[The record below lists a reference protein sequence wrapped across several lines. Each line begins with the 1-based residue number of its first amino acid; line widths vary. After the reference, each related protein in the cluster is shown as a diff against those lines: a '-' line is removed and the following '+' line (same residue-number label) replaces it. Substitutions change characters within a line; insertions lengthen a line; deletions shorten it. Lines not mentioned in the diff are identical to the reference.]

1 MQDQLAHLT
10 AEQQSLVQAAVHCG
24 LSTARAVALA
34 PPLVHSA
41 CSVATAWRGTEHASC
56 AGSWNGERISW
67 YVPSC
72 KPTVWLILSYV
83 KA

>member
-1 MQDQLAHLT
+1 MQDQPAHLT
-10 AEQQSLVQAAVHCG
+10 AEQQPL
-24 LSTARAVALA
+24 LRTVALA
-34 PPLVHSA
+34 RPLVHSA

-56 AGSWNGERISW
+56 AGSWNGERISR